1 MLNQAMNAK
10 CVSYPKVSLGP
21 GFKNITKECS
31 ELKSATPDFPRDS
44 VVNFQDLALFD
55 KALNFP
61 IDKENN

>member
-1 MLNQAMNAK
+1 MNAK
-10 CVSYPKVSLGP
+10 CVSYPKVSFSP
-21 GFKNITKECS
+21 GFKNPTKECS

>member
-1 MLNQAMNAK
+1 MNAK
-10 CVSYPKVSLGP
+10 CVSYPKVSFGL

-31 ELKSATPDFPRDS
+31 ELKSATPDFNGDG
-44 VVNFQDLALFD
+44 VINFQDLAPFD

>member
-1 MLNQAMNAK
+1 MNAK

-21 GFKNITKECS
+21 GFKNPTKECS

-61 IDKENN
+61 IDR

>member
-1 MLNQAMNAK
+1 M
-10 CVSYPKVSLGP
+10 SYPKVSFGL

-31 ELKSATPDFPRDS
+31 ELKSATPDFNGDG
-44 VVNFQDLALFD
+44 VINFQDLALFN